1 MQLLLRL
8 VANTFGYIGIEPI
21 HCSVL
26 GICLSEERNAC
37 CRKNSSEH
45 SLKYRKRLLTLYIF
59 TSVIQFVNEIILKC
73 FIIIHRIRI
82 VSSYVHEIDYIHF

>member
-37 CRKNSSEH
+37 CRKIHQNIRENIENI
-45 SLKYRKRLLTLYIF
+45 LYIMMD
-59 TSVIQFVNEIILKC
+59 THDMMK
-73 FIIIHRIRI
+73 RIM
-82 VSSYVHEIDYIHF
+82 S